1 MCSNRRVFIRQ
12 LSTGAIGFSILP
24 TLTFCK
30 GEVQE
35 KEIPSE
41 VNSSSLPR
49 STPEAQGI
57 SSDTVINLIHE
68 IENSGIEFHS
78 LMLVRNGY
86 VIAEGWWYPYAADL
100 KHQLYSLSK
109 AFTSTGVGLA
119 VKEDLLTVEDK
130 VISFFPDQLPDEI
143 SENLESMK
151 VKHLLTM
158 SVGHETDTTG
168 QLRDDP
174 QGDWVKKFL
183 SLPIANKP
191 GSVFLYNTGATF
203 MLSAIVQKITGEKL
217 IDYLKPRLFE
227 PLHIEGMDWLESP
240 SGINTGGYGLRVKTE
255 DIAKLG
261 QLYLQK
267 GKWDG
272 KEILTEEW
280 VNTATSK
287 QIESSGSNPNDPPTS
302 DWDQGYGYKFWMC
315 RPGGYRADG
324 AFGQYSIVNPER
336 NLVVAITEQSF
347 DMQASMN
354 LIWDNLYAKVDPN
367 SEEHIEDDSKS
378 EELKTLLG
386 SLEMN
391 PPLQSK
397 SSEMSASINGK
408 TYQLEKNDLGA
419 KTITFNFKDASC
431 ELVLE
436 EENNTIS
443 IECGW
448 NEWIVDGNKKE
459 IAKTLFPVPVGI
471 DIASKIAASAT
482 WEADNKLLITWQ
494 FIENVHGDSITCLFE
509 DDTVKI
515 SFLNSVVKG
524 SDNQDPRRSIM
535 GTVE

>member
-1 MCSNRRVFIRQ
+1 MCSNRRLFIRQ
-12 LSTGAIGFSILP
+12 LSTGAIGFTILP
-24 TLTFCK
+24 SLTFCK
-30 GEVQE
+30 GEARE
-35 KEIPSE
+35 KEIE
-41 VNSSSLPR
+41 VNNSSSLPR

-57 SSDTVINLIHE
+57 ASDTIINLIHE

-86 VIAEGWWYPYAADL
+86 VIAEGWWYPYAEDL

-174 QGDWVKKFL
+174 DGDWVKKFL

-203 MLSAIVQKITGEKL
+203 MLSAIVQKVTGEKL

-227 PLHIEGMDWLESP
+227 PLNIEGMDWLESP

-267 GKWDG
+267 GKWEG

-287 QIESSGSNPNDPPTS
+287 QIESSGSNPNDPSTS

-347 DMQASMN
+347 DMQASMT
-354 LIWDNLYAKVDPN
+354 LIWDNLYTKVDSN
-367 SEEHIEDDSKS
+367 SEEISKDDSKV
-378 EELKTLLG
+378 EELKMLLG
-386 SLEMN
+386 GLKMN
-391 PPLQSK
+391 PPMQSK
-397 SSEMSASINGK
+397 ASKMSASITGK
-408 TYQLEKNDLGA
+408 TFQLESNDLEA
-419 KTITFNFKDASC
+419 KAITFIIKNSSC

-459 IAKTLFPVPVGI
+459 IAKTLFPIPGRI

-482 WEADNKLLITWQ
+482 WETDNKLLITWQ
-494 FIENVHGDSITCLFE
+494 FIENVHGDSITCFFE
-509 DDTVKI
+509 DNTVKI
-515 SFLNSVVKG
+515 SFLNSVARGTGV
-524 SDNQDPRRSIM
+524 QDPRPSIM